1 MMQLTFTLLTK
12 AIKGINNFLIGV
24 KTTMNNS
31 ETLAIL
37 GTQDKG
43 RRLTKQEDTTPYRKL
58 KR

>member
-1 MMQLTFTLLTK
+1 
-12 AIKGINNFLIGV
+12 
-24 KTTMNNS
+24 MNNS

-43 RRLTKQEDTTPYRKL
+43 RRLTKQENTTQYRKL